1 MGGKFCQDHFY
12 IVFSKEITKDFF
24 FSWLVIMKS
33 IYFQMLWKK
42 NSKSLKAWRSAS
54 EKDYQVK

>member
-24 FSWLVIMKS
+24 FLVSYYEINLLSNVM
-33 IYFQMLWKK
+33 KK